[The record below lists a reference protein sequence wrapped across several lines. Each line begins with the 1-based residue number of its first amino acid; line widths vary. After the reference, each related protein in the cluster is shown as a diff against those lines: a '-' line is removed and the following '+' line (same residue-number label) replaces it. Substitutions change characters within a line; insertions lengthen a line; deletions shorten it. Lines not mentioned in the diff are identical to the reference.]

1 MTGREVMTVRKDR
14 SELMKKIGILIS
26 KAFTLSVIAA
36 LPVILNVTVPAMAS
50 ELSYSLVE
58 ENGNYLLYENDNSG
72 YQILIDDAADLFSPG
87 EEEELIPYMAK
98 SSDGGFVMLVT
109 TDHNEYGDADSYAGN
124 YYRSLIPEESGI
136 LFLIDM
142 DTRQLLFYS
151 EGDYHNM
158 LTGSI
163 MDIIGDNIYRY
174 ATNGDYYSCAVE
186 AFTEISDVLEGKRI
200 AAPMKYIS
208 NACLAILL
216 ALILNYFFARIASS
230 AVKPSDASI
239 VESLFSRFTFS
250 DPKVTFLHESKRYSP
265 RSSGSGGSG
274 GGGGGGGHS
283 SGGHGF

>member
-1 MTGREVMTVRKDR
+1 MRKDR

-26 KAFTLSVIAA
+26 KAFTLSVIAS
-36 LPVILNVTVPAMAS
+36 LPVILITAVPTGAA
-50 ELSYSLVE
+50 ELSYSFVDRNE
-58 ENGNYLLYENDNSG
+58 GYLLYQNDNSG
-72 YQILIDDAADLFSPG
+72 YEIMIDDAADLFSSE

-98 SSDGGFVMLVT
+98 SSDGGYVLLVT
-109 TDHNEYGDADSYAGN
+109 TDQNEYGDAEKYAGS

-151 EGDYHNM
+151 EGAYHHE
-158 LTGSI
+158 LTSSI

-174 ATNGDYYSCAVE
+174 ATNGDYYSCAAE

-239 VESLFSRFTFS
+239 VESLFSSFSFS
-250 DPKVTFLHESKRYSP
+250 DSKVTFLHESKRYSP